1 MKRILMLAG
10 IAMPVSLVAQT
21 SSDKIIVQLPK
32 SAKNAHAYLVTG
44 FGWDNQQVLDSAVW
58 NKGVFVLKATTE
70 NITKAHIV
78 VNHNGAGIP
87 MAEKDADALLVYL
100 NSTTFTVKGADSV
113 QKATVTGSALND
125 EYKLYHKIVLT
136 DLDKTSRAMENAFKQ
151 ATSQQR
157 KDPRFMDSLMNI
169 IKKAWVKRD
178 SLKYVFIKKYP
189 QSYFS
194 LEALIELSG
203 NDIDVPKIEPL
214 FVKLSTKLR
223 NSREGMAFAKRLYD
237 QGPTSVGA
245 YAPDFEQPDAQ
256 GNKVKLS
263 DFKGRYVLL
272 DFWASWCA
280 PCRAENP
287 AVVKAFMA
295 YKDKSFTVLGVS
307 IDKEDKREAWQQAIV
322 KDGLVWTQVAD
333 LKGWDNSAAK
343 LYEVQAIP
351 QNYLID
357 PTGKIVAKNL
367 RGEAL
372 QAKLKELLGEGVRI
386 EP

>member
-1 MKRILMLAG
+1 MKKILILAG
-10 IAMPVSLVAQT
+10 IVIPISLAAQT
-21 SSDKIIVQLPK
+21 SSNKIIVQLPK
-32 SAKNAHAYLVTG
+32 ATKNAHAYLATN
-44 FGWDNQQVLDSAVW
+44 FGWDNQQVLDSAIC
-58 NKGVFVLKATTE
+58 NKGIFILKATTE
-70 NITKAHIV
+70 SITKAHIV

-87 MAEKDADALLVYL
+87 IAEKNADALVVYL
-100 NSTTFTVKGADSV
+100 NGTTFTVKGADSV
-113 QKATVTGSALND
+113 QKAMVTGSALNSA
-125 EYKLYHKIVLT
+125 YKQYHKMVLAEAEQT
-136 DLDKTSRAMENAFKQ
+136 SHALDAAYVHASDLQK
-151 ATSQQR
+151 
-157 KDPRFMDSLMNI
+157 KDPRFMDSLMSC
-169 IKKAWVKRD
+169 IKKSWAKRD
-178 SLKYVFIKKYP
+178 SLKYAFIKKYP

-203 NDIDVPKIEPL
+203 NDIDVQKIEPL
-214 FVKLSTKLR
+214 FAKLSAPLR
-223 NSREGMAFAKRLYD
+223 NSKEGLAFAKRLYD
-237 QGPTSVGA
+237 KGPTSVGA

-272 DFWASWCA
+272 DFWASWCG

-287 AVVKAFMA
+287 EVVKAFTT
-295 YKDKSFTVLGVS
+295 YKDRSFTVLGIS
-307 IDKEDKREAWQQAIV
+307 LDKEDKREAWQQAII

-343 LYEVQAIP
+343 LYDVRAIP

-372 QAKLKELLGEGVRI
+372 HAKLKELLGN
-386 EP
+386 

>member
-1 MKRILMLAG
+1 MKKILILAG
-10 IAMPVSLVAQT
+10 MAMPISLVAQT
-21 SSDKIIVQLPK
+21 SSNKIIVQLPK
-32 SAKNAHAYLVTG
+32 LAKNAHAYLTTN
-44 FGWDNQQVLDSAVW
+44 FGWDNQQVIDSAVCH
-58 NKGVFVLKATTE
+58 NGAFVLKATTD

-87 MAEKDADALLVYL
+87 IAEKDADALVVYL
-100 NSTTFTVKGADSV
+100 NGTTFTVKGTDSV
-113 QKATVTGSALND
+113 QKATVTGSALNSA
-125 EYKLYHKIVLT
+125 YKVYYKIVLA
-136 DLDKTSRAMENAFKQ
+136 DADKTSHTIDAAYRQ
-151 ATSQQR
+151 ATDQQ
-157 KDPRFMDSLMNI
+157 KNDPRFMDSLMSC

-178 SLKYVFIKKYP
+178 SLKYAFINKHP

-203 NDIDVPKIEPL
+203 NDIDVQKIEPL
-214 FVKLSTKLR
+214 FAKLSAPLR
-223 NSREGMAFAKRLYD
+223 NSKPGKAFANKLYD
-237 QGPTSVGA
+237 KGPTSVGA

-272 DFWASWCA
+272 DFWASWCG

-287 AVVKAFMA
+287 TVVKAFNA
-295 YKDKSFTVLGVS
+295 YKDRSFTVLGVS
-307 IDKEDKREAWQQAIV
+307 LDKEDKREAWQQAII

-343 LYEVQAIP
+343 LYDVHAIP

-357 PTGKIVAKNL
+357 PTGKIIAKNL

-372 QAKLKELLGEGVRI
+372 LTKLKELLGEGANL
-386 EP
+386 